1 MKKSLHLLA
10 FVLLVAALLPGC
22 AQPQSAAD
30 LQAEKQ
36 QVLQVRNA
44 TTQAIAGTQQQ
55 LATLAPDD
63 PVRATLQT
71 NLDKL
76 SAAITQIDQYLPL
89 LNNAIT
95 AAQKS
100 AATGAPPDAASIEP
114 LAAMIPYGSIALA
127 VILGI
132 WNIIQAFQK
141 NKANA
146 TASSTMTAL
155 TQVVQSVES
164 ILPSK
169 TPEQKL
175 ALAAGQDQA
184 TKALVS
190 AIKGS

>member
-1 MKKSLHLLA
+1 MRKRLSLLA
-10 FVLLVAALLPGC
+10 SLCIAFALLPGC

-55 LATLAPDD
+55 LATLAPND
-63 PVRATLQT
+63 PVRATLQA

-100 AATGAPPDAASIEP
+100 AATGTAPDAASIEP

-184 TKALVS
+184 TKAMVS
-190 AIKGS
+190 QIKGS